1 MTHTRTH
8 KSVQRKKP
16 DFFISISDKTQAHVT
31 REGNK
36 MSSDRF
42 TTAHFVFDNYKLF
55 SLFFPVSFAANRAGE
70 RGVVCS
76 LAPPRRLKKFCCC
89 CSRRPAPC
97 PRRRRRRRSCSLSP
111 SLRPPNSPKRAARGG
126 GGGRQLEKS
135 ACLLALNSTEPDG
148 RSNGYGLSF
157 QSRRGGCFFFS
168 SPTYTGL
175 LSVLFLS
182 WK

>member
-97 PRRRRRRRSCSLSP
+97 PRRRRRRRSRSLSP
-111 SLRPPNSPKRAARGG
+111 SPVRRIHLREPQEEEEEGGSWKRA
-126 GGGRQLEKS
+126 
-135 ACLLALNSTEPDG
+135 LAYLH
-148 RSNGYGLSF
+148 
-157 QSRRGGCFFFS
+157 
-168 SPTYTGL
+168 
-175 LSVLFLS
+175 
-182 WK
+182 